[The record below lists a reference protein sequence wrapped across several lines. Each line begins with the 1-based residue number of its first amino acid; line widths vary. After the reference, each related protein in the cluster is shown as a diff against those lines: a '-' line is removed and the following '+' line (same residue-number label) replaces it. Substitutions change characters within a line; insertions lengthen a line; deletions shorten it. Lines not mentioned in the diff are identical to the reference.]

1 MRRVYLC
8 DPSKNAECRKTSCQI
23 DCFYTTHKEFE
34 QKNISESRLTT
45 LEEEIKKFRSIAEA
59 AKRQSE
65 RNLVSG
71 MYEQQ
76 WKQKALELA
85 RKNFQLA
92 DYLECLKEIWES
104 GDCNDCLHQHNCTIK
119 PKLGQLVRFNCYQY
133 ERGSDSE

>member
-8 DPSKNAECRKTSCQI
+8 DPSKNAECGKTSCQI

-34 QKNISESRLTT
+34 QKYISESRLTL

-65 RNLVSG
+65 RNLDDWCDG
-71 MYEQQ
+71 EQ
-76 WKQKALELA
+76 WKQNALELA
-85 RKNFQLA
+85 RNNFRLA

-104 GDCNDCLHQHNCTIK
+104 GDCNTCKKKYCEYK
-119 PKLGQLVRFNCYQY
+119 PRVGQLVRYNCMFY
-133 ERGSDSE
+133 EREKQDG